1 MRAAC
6 RLPTVTPP
14 TPSNPAVPPGGGPL
28 RPSSAPAELEVELA
42 LIGLSHRT
50 APVDVREAVSVGAS
64 EHDARLRAI
73 AAVDG
78 ISEAFLLSTCNRTEV
93 LVAGDLGPAALDQV
107 RALCFGPAAAEQLYE
122 HRDLRA
128 LMHTLSVASG
138 LDSLVL
144 GESEILAQTREAARR
159 AAEAE
164 TLGSWLRP
172 FFEAVFSAAKR
183 VRRDTHV
190 GQGTLSVARAG
201 VELSKGVFGSLDR
214 ARALIVGA
222 GETGQLVAK
231 HLRAEGLRDLTFL
244 NRTIERAAQAA
255 AEHDALSAGL
265 DQLPRRLGD
274 ADLVFAC
281 VEGGVVIEEAH
292 LCHLRLARRDRPFLA
307 VDLSVPRAIDPK
319 LARLENLFL
328 YDLDDLAGVI
338 QQNREMRE
346 AALMESTGI
355 LVGEVHKFL
364 SLRRQAEAAP
374 LFRELRERFGALRDE
389 VLDEVCGE
397 HSDETQMRLAHE
409 LTKRLSDAAF
419 RTLKKS
425 LRSPASSAALEAE
438 FQRYRDSL
446 ETGDATGDRTP

>member
-1 MRAAC
+1 M
-6 RLPTVTPP
+6 
-14 TPSNPAVPPGGGPL
+14 PPGDGSR
-28 RPSSAPAELEVELA
+28 RPSPAPPELEVDLA
-42 LIGLSHRT
+42 LVGLSHRT
-50 APVDVREAVSVGAS
+50 APVDVREAVSVGAAD
-64 EHDARLRAI
+64 HDERLRAI
-73 AAVDG
+73 AGVEG
-78 ISEAFLLSTCNRTEV
+78 VSEVFLLSTCNRTEV
-93 LVAGDLGPAALDQV
+93 LVAGELSPQALAGV
-107 RALCFGPAAAEQLYE
+107 RALCFGAAGADQLYE

-128 LMHTLSVASG
+128 LMHVLSVASG

-159 AAEAE
+159 AGEVE
-164 TLGSWLRP
+164 TLGAWLRP
-172 FFEAVFSAAKR
+172 FFDSVFSAAKR

-231 HLRAEGLRDLTFL
+231 HLRAEGLRDLVFL
-244 NRTIERAAQAA
+244 NRTVERAAQAA

-265 DQLPRRLGD
+265 DQLPRRMGD

-281 VEGGVVIEEAH
+281 VEGGLVIEDSH

-346 AALMESTGI
+346 GALMESTGI

-374 LFRELRERFGALRDE
+374 LFRELNERFGSLRDQ
-389 VLDEVCGE
+389 VLDEICGE

-409 LTKRLSDAAF
+409 LTKRLTDAAF
-419 RTLKKS
+419 RTLKQS
-425 LRSPASSAALEAE
+425 LRSPASSASLEAE
-438 FQRYRDSL
+438 FRRYRESL

>member
-1 MRAAC
+1 M
-6 RLPTVTPP
+6 
-14 TPSNPAVPPGGGPL
+14 PPGDGSQ
-28 RPSSAPAELEVELA
+28 RPSPAPTELEVDLA
-42 LIGLSHRT
+42 LVGLSHRT

-64 EHDARLRAI
+64 EHDPRLRAI
-73 AAVDG
+73 AEVEG
-78 ISEAFLLSTCNRTEV
+78 VSEVFLLSTCNRTEV
-93 LVAGDLGPAALDQV
+93 LVAGQLGPASLARV
-107 RALCFGPAAAEQLYE
+107 RALCFGSASAEQLYE

-128 LMHTLSVASG
+128 LMHVLSVASG

-164 TLGSWLRP
+164 TLGNWLRP
-172 FFEAVFSAAKR
+172 FFDSVFSAAKR

-231 HLRAEGLRDLTFL
+231 HLRAEGLRDLVFL
-244 NRTIERAAQAA
+244 NRTVERAAQAA

-328 YDLDDLAGVI
+328 YDLDDLSGVI

-374 LFRELRERFGALRDE
+374 LFRELGERFGSLRDE
-389 VLDEVCGE
+389 VLDEICGE
-397 HSDETQMRLAHE
+397 HSDEAQMRLAHE

-419 RTLKKS
+419 RTLKQS
-425 LRSPASSAALEAE
+425 LRSPTSSAALEAE
-438 FQRYRDSL
+438 FQRYRESL